1 MQEMAMT
8 KRDAEILLGMANG
21 DLTKA
26 IELFID
32 LPWDHKFKASDV
44 K

>member
-8 KRDAEILLGMANG
+8 KKDAEILLGMASG
-21 DLTKA
+21 DLERA
-26 IELFID
+26 MELFVN
-32 LPWDHKFKASDV
+32 LSWKHKFKASDI